1 MKNPLALNM
10 FERVYFLHIYVRSLY
25 HVFSKTKKAST
36 AILTFNTLGI
46 YMSNLTDFRYYY
58 NTNF

>member
-10 FERVYFLHIYVRSLY
+10 FERVYFL